1 MQQPCGAGRR
11 LQMKDALVTLQQNVG
26 ALLIC
31 VLLWTGTS
39 VAMETQQGTD
49 LPSARKQEITPPSSG
64 TPLYDP
70 KHSAPLL
77 VPHPKQPP
85 TACYDIMDSS
95 ESECMK
101 TQMGVQYMVTVNKSM
116 LYFNIHPSS
125 TRVTG
130 VCGQTTSILALNFTG
145 GHLEFT
151 FRKEDNTS
159 YVTSVKA
166 GLEGS
171 VCKGCEHLLFKGVK
185 TNMKLF
191 EAHAGFC
198 YKCDT
203 QTTLPLAANLS
214 VKIIHAQ
221 IQALGI
227 TDNKFGLEEECWP
240 DYYRRVMPVV
250 LGGVAIGVCLV
261 AFLTYLLI
269 RERRPHGYQRI

>member
-49 LPSARKQEITPPSSG
+49 LPSARKQEITPPPLG
-64 TPLYDP
+64 PRCTTPNTLHP
-70 KHSAPLL
+70 PCPS
-77 VPHPKQPP
+77 PKQPP

-151 FRKEDNTS
+151 FRKEAVAVVQQNT
-159 YVTSVKA
+159 
-166 GLEGS
+166 
-171 VCKGCEHLLFKGVK
+171 
-185 TNMKLF
+185 
-191 EAHAGFC
+191 
-198 YKCDT
+198 
-203 QTTLPLAANLS
+203 
-214 VKIIHAQ
+214 
-221 IQALGI
+221 
-227 TDNKFGLEEECWP
+227 
-240 DYYRRVMPVV
+240 
-250 LGGVAIGVCLV
+250 
-261 AFLTYLLI
+261 
-269 RERRPHGYQRI
+269 